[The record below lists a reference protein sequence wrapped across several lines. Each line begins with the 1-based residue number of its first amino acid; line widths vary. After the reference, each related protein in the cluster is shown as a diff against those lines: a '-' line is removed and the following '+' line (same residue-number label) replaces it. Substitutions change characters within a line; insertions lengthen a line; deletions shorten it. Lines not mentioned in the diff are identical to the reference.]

1 MPELK
6 IKSKEV
12 MRMSSTETNMIR
24 IDKIKREMG
33 AHDLTK
39 TSLAEKLKVDPLTLA
54 RKLKGEYPWT
64 VAELEKL
71 AEIFKVER
79 NYFF

>member
-1 MPELK
+1 
-6 IKSKEV
+6 
-12 MRMSSTETNMIR
+12 MSSTETNMIR

-39 TSLAEKLKVDPLTLA
+39 TSLAEKLGLA
-54 RKLKGEYPWT
+54 RNTICQKLNGETPWS

>member
-1 MPELK
+1 MS
-6 IKSKEV
+6 SKE
-12 MRMSSTETNMIR
+12 TNAIR

-33 AHDLTK
+33 AHDYTK
-39 TSLAEKLKVDPLTLA
+39 TSLAAKLEIDQITLA
-54 RKLKGEYPWT
+54 RKLRGEFPWT

-79 NYFF
+79 TYFF

>member
-1 MPELK
+1 
-6 IKSKEV
+6 
-12 MRMSSTETNMIR
+12 MSSTETNMIR

-39 TSLAEKLKVDPLTLA
+39 TSLAAKLGIDQVTLA
-54 RKLKGEYPWT
+54 RKLRGEFPWT
-64 VAELEKL
+64 VAELERL
-71 AEIFKVER
+71 AEVFDTER